1 MSCQWEYKS
10 RYIEKEYG
18 QQKIIDWIE
27 DEAEKPISIPEHL
40 DKIFS
45 ENDFRA
51 LGNLSYSIEDYGL
64 ASIKYVKTLS
74 VEMIEELK
82 KIMSDFTWTTIDIGK
97 MEGLGE
103 NDIKILANLMPF
115 RRNSLFL
122 CGNTEITNIIEKFC
136 TRP

>member
-10 RYIEKEYG
+10 KYIEKEYG

-27 DEAEKPISIPEHL
+27 DEIEKPISLSEQI

-45 ENDFRA
+45 ENNFRA
-51 LGNLSYSIEDYGL
+51 LGNLSCSIEDYGL

-115 RRNSLFL
+115 RRNSLLL
-122 CGNTEITNIIEKFC
+122 CGNIGNIIAKFC
-136 TRP
+136 TLP